1 MKVFKIHEK
10 NNLKISPVMEKEVE
24 VEILYVVKV
33 RKRSIDFLR
42 INKVLENSIKVDPVH
57 NNVEVVKMVS

>member
-1 MKVFKIHEK
+1 
-10 NNLKISPVMEKEVE
+10 MEKEVE